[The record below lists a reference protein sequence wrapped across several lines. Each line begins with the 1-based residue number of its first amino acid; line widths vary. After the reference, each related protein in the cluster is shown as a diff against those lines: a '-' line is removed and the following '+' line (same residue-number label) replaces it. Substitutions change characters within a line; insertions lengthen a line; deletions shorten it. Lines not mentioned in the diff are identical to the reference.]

1 MQDFKNFIESYTD
14 FAIEIS
20 KDMEGPSH
28 FQAVKDIVSE
38 DPKIAKYIS
47 MVDAILGMSHMLAL
61 LPPTYKTNLQVLFA
75 LKNVLKHPKKMK
87 HWRSLGYQL
96 WKSGKLIVAN
106 PLIFISMATPAFA
119 FLPAQKQAIILGSL
133 KIISSIYFY
142 LSSLAKAGEGNEA
155 IKSVLEKIQFAL
167 PEIDEDKR
175 KSA

>member
-1 MQDFKNFIESYTD
+1 MQNFKHFIESYTD

-20 KDMEGPSH
+20 KDLQGPSH
-28 FQAVKDIVSE
+28 FHAVQDIIS
-38 DPKIAKYIS
+38 DDANLKKYIS
-47 MVDAILGMSHMLAL
+47 MVDAVLGMSHMLAL
-61 LPPTYKTNLQVLFA
+61 LPPTYKTNLQVLLA
-75 LKNVLKHPKKMK
+75 LKNVLRHPKKIK
-87 HWRSLGYQL
+87 YWRSLGYQL

-106 PLIFISMATPAFA
+106 PLIFISMASPAFA

-142 LSSLAKAGEGNEA
+142 LSSLAKAGESNEA